1 LAAGSETKKG
11 LKCSSRRLAAIVPK
25 DEFIEVYLELGL
37 AHTVVRANEPLLEVA
52 YGSIG
57 KGNGGLRTFSQFR
70 AERLD
75 ASDMFKAGLN
85 ETRETFEAVRIDGGT
100 RCNVPRKYRDDRAG
114 LSVGNHVHARSTG
127 GLTTPFHGN

>member
-11 LKCSSRRLAAIVPK
+11 LKCSCRRLAAIVPK

-37 AHTVVRANEPLLEVA
+37 AHTVVRANEPLLEIA

-70 AERLD
+70 AQRLD
-75 ASDMFKAGLN
+75 ASDVFKAVCLAKTSYTCRMN
-85 ETRETFEAVRIDGGT
+85 DLAKSWIRIF
-100 RCNVPRKYRDDRAG
+100 PLKF
-114 LSVGNHVHARSTG
+114 L
-127 GLTTPFHGN
+127 P